1 MKHFSNQIQSCPIE
15 QKKSW
20 SKKSN
25 AQKVSDKLWRWGRK
39 IAKIT
44 EKDGLVCLAKDN
56 MIHCFDSRFVQEG
69 TASEN
74 TTEDETEIS
83 EEKTKLKPSTSKIS
97 TIKKTS
103 LTKKI
108 THSVNRSI

>member
-15 QKKSW
+15 QKKKAGV
-20 SKKSN
+20 KKAMPRKFLIN
-25 AQKVSDKLWRWGRK
+25 YEDEEEK

-56 MIHCFDSRFVQEG
+56 MINCFDSRFVQEE

-103 LTKKI
+103 LKKK
-108 THSVNRSI
+108 